1 MSASKIFIDSNIML
15 SLFDGDER
23 RKSFAAS
30 LPKQNHT
37 ISTQVVNENV
47 NVCLK
52 KIKLTKAEAF
62 SHGTFLMDN
71 FNLVQIAPTTIQR
84 AFVISDKYGFSFW
97 DSLIL
102 SAAIESGCDTLYS
115 EDMQNGQVIEKTL
128 TIINPF
134 LKE

>member
-1 MSASKIFIDSNIML
+1 MSENKIFIDSNIL
-15 SLFDGDER
+15 ICLFDGDSN
-23 RKSFAAS
+23 RKALANS
-30 LPKQNHT
+30 LGNKNYF

-62 SHGTFLMDN
+62 SHGTYLIDN
-71 FNLVQIAPTTIQR
+71 FSLVEITASTIQS
-84 AFVISDKYGFSFW
+84 AFYISIKYEYNFW

-102 SAAIESGCDTLYS
+102 SSAIGCGCNTIYS
-115 EDMQNGQVIEKTL
+115 EDMQHNQIIENKL

-134 LKE
+134 LT